1 MKKIISLL
9 LICTVAFCTI
19 GITAYC
25 ADADIIQN
33 PADGAVFYESP
44 EAFGLNSA
52 PYEKVVLYLDGEF
65 YAECSTDSAAVQD
78 ELSLGTH
85 TLKAVG
91 IMADGSAVTDTNS
104 FSIKQKA
111 DNSVGSWK
119 TETITFDDLPEAY
132 SSGTKMDAAMASSFS
147 SKYGWDL
154 VYTMASDVLDRRLTR
169 IAGKNHAT
177 DPNDWAPLLSY
188 GEVSSTVYGGN
199 AGMSFAGA
207 ANTLANLKATGG
219 TLTVEFDFLRSDRNV
234 VLLYLPFSLWGESAS
249 GYNPQ
254 YLFAS
259 GSGAL
264 RGTATAISTNEWHS
278 YKLQYDITNNKW
290 YVWVD
295 GAKLIDGVAADSK
308 SHNKDEVT
316 LQIFADKNKAN
327 SFAIDN
333 FKMTHTKVYEGASK
347 LEFVSPTG
355 TSMDKDN
362 FSPKTSQIKI
372 TMSDALNGITA
383 SDVTLR
389 TTEGRK
395 ISSDVAYDNET
406 KCVTITPKKQLTAN
420 TNMEIVF
427 AKGLAYAD
435 GTKLADDYTIGVCT
449 GNDAISSQIEFKADG
464 KSVLSLK
471 QLAGCSELKCTIN
484 DSLLGGA
491 ESFSGVYVMTVRQN
505 EKITAITAKNISL
518 DAGKTSDTI
527 TLTVPLPTGAEN
539 SEIYLMLCDSLNSL
553 IAKSKYI
560 RLK

>member
-19 GITAYC
+19 GITVYC

-33 PADGAVFYESP
+33 PADGAVFYSSP
-44 EAFGLNSA
+44 ESFGINSA
-52 PYEKVVLYLDGEF
+52 PYTKVVLYLDGEF
-65 YAECSTDSAAVQD
+65 YAECSADSSAVQD

-91 IMADGSAVTDTNS
+91 ILADGSTVTDTNC
-104 FSIKQKA
+104 FSIKQKV

-119 TETITFDDLPEAY
+119 TETITFDDLPEVY
-132 SSGTKMDAAMASSFS
+132 SSGAKMDATMASSFS

-169 IAGKNHAT
+169 IEGKNHAT
-177 DPNDWAPLLSY
+177 VPNDWAPLFSY
-188 GEVSSTVYGGN
+188 GEVGSTIYGGN
-199 AGMSFAGA
+199 AGMSFVGA
-207 ANTLANLKATGG
+207 ANTLSNLTSTGG

-234 VLLYLPFSLWGESAS
+234 VMLYLPFSLWGESAS

-264 RGTATAISTNEWHS
+264 RGTSTAISTGEWHS
-278 YKLQYDITNNKW
+278 YKLQYDITNDKW

-295 GAKLIDGVAADSK
+295 GIKLIDGVAADSR

-316 LQIFADKNKAN
+316 LQIFADKNKVN

-347 LEFVSPTG
+347 LEFVSPSG
-355 TSMDKDN
+355 TSVDKDN

-372 TMSDALNGITA
+372 TMSDALSGITA
-383 SDVTLR
+383 SNVTLC

-395 ISSDVAYDNET
+395 ISSDVTYDSET
-406 KCVTITPKKQLTAN
+406 KCVIISPKKQLTAN

-427 AKGLAYAD
+427 AKGLEYAD
-435 GTKLADDYTIGVCT
+435 GTELADDYIISICT
-449 GNDAISSQIEFKADG
+449 GNDVISSDIKFEADG
-464 KSVLSLK
+464 QLVHSIK
-471 QLAGCSELKCTIN
+471 QLEGCSELKCTIN
-484 DSLLGGA
+484 DSLLSGA

-527 TLTVPLPTGAEN
+527 TLTVPLPANAEN

-553 IAKSKYI
+553 IAKSKYVK
-560 RLK
+560 LK